1 MDMDRLAWG
10 IPLDGCLSA
19 RSRRRQVTKQAMH
32 VILVVAWLSTG
43 CVATPANSPARG
55 EVNLQVLFQIAA
67 KRETA
72 RLLELEATVGASP
85 DPILSVGLPIA
96 LYVADPGRFAQRFIE
111 SFPTTYGELMYGL
124 YAIEIAGVLPQHA
137 FFSIRTLGQF
147 ARSGNATATRKLLLA
162 IPHSDGVIAEALFEE
177 LTQLLLTRPKNVL
190 PAFALLIGPERAS
203 ILQSVRVLLSTGP
216 GPEIAKSL
224 RSLKDLPDAERIA
237 ADALIRALEGTPE

>member
-1 MDMDRLAWG
+1 M
-10 IPLDGCLSA
+10 
-19 RSRRRQVTKQAMH
+19 
-32 VILVVAWLSTG
+32 G

-72 RLLELEATVGASP
+72 HLLELEATIGASP

-124 YAIEIAGVLPQHA
+124 YAIEIAGVLPQPA

-177 LTQLLLTRPKNVL
+177 LTTVLRGRPGDVVQ
-190 PAFALLIGPERAS
+190 AFPLLITRERT
-203 ILQSVRVLLSTGP
+203 IVLEGLRGLLADGTGQ
-216 GPEIAKSL
+216 EIARSIRSL
-224 RSLKDLPDAERIA
+224 RNLSAREKASGDDI
-237 ADALIRALEGTPE
+237 IRAIERSP